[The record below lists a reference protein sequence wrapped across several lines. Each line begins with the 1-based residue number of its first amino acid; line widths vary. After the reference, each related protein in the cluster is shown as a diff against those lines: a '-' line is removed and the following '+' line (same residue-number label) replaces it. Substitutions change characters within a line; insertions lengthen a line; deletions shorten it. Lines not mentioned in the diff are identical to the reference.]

1 MSYQFAVSPDFSP
14 NFLPGWYVFNTWL
27 QKQINQKFHL
37 EIYQS
42 FQAQREAL
50 SRQEIDLMYA
60 SAFDAAVLV
69 REKGF
74 LPIVKA
80 EGFSDEAV
88 IVASAENPIDD
99 IDGLGLGA
107 KVAITANPDVY
118 RMGMMMLESAD
129 LEANTVHFVHCD
141 TYVTV
146 AKQLLRAQADVG
158 FFLAEAYDAF
168 SDNIQSKL
176 KVLVRSQIGLIHHC
190 LIVGF
195 NLSNQR
201 AELQKRLLAMAQN
214 EKGRGVLKSLGFSS
228 WVSVEDEDM
237 AFMIDLMNAL
247 TTDDLLASV
256 LQG

>member
-1 MSYQFAVSPDFSP
+1 MLYQFAVSPDFSP

-27 QKQINQKFHL
+27 QKQTKQNFHL

-42 FQAQREAL
+42 FQAQQEAL

-60 SAFDAAVLV
+60 SAFDAAMLV
-69 REKGF
+69 RENGF
-74 LPIVKA
+74 LPVVKA

-88 IVASAENPIDD
+88 IVASAENPINE
-99 IDGLGLGA
+99 IIGLSAGT

-118 RMGMMMLESAD
+118 MMGMIMLESAD
-129 LEANTVHFVHCD
+129 LSANNIQFVNCD

-176 KVLVRSQIGLIHHC
+176 KVLVRSQISLIHHC
-190 LIVGF
+190 LIVGS
-195 NLSNQR
+195 NLTHQR
-201 AELQKRLLAMAQN
+201 AELQKILLGMAQN
-214 EKGRGVLKSLGFSS
+214 EKGRSALKSLGFSS
-228 WVSVEDEDM
+228 WVSVDDENM
-237 AFMIDLMNAL
+237 AFMIDVMNAL
-247 TTDDLLASV
+247 AS
-256 LQG
+256 